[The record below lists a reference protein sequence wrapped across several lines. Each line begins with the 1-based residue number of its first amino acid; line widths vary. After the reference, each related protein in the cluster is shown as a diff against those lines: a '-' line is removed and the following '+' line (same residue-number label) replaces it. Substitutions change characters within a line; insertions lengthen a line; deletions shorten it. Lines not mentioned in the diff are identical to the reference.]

1 VFQNIN
7 SLKIL
12 NIKIYKKTYLDKI
25 MLKLKEL
32 PVILI
37 AAIVMGVGVS
47 LLAGWTAIFYSTL
60 AVLAIILVNTLAK
73 KVVGYYL
80 ETGVE
85 VRFWEIYQYGFK
97 ASHHLKKPFP
107 LGAVL
112 PLISKIIL
120 FPLKGFILM
129 TSLVFEV
136 FPKSHR
142 AAKRHGLYSFSE
154 MTEYHIGI
162 IAASGIIANLFFA
175 VIGYLIGFTE
185 FSRLSIYYAFVNMI
199 PFSELDGNKVFFG
212 NIIMWSFLASIVL
225 IGMFFAVFVI

>member
-1 VFQNIN
+1 
-7 SLKIL
+7 
-12 NIKIYKKTYLDKI
+12 
-25 MLKLKEL
+25 MLKTKEI

-60 AVLAIILVNTLAK
+60 AVLAIILINTLAK

-97 ASHHLKKPFP
+97 ANRHFKKPFP
-107 LGAVL
+107 LGAIL
-112 PLISKIIL
+112 PLISKLVL

-154 MTEYHIGI
+154 MTEYHIGV

-185 FSRLSIYYAFVNMI
+185 FSRLSIYYAFLNMI
-199 PFSELDGNKVFFG
+199 PLSELDGNKIFFG
-212 NIIMWSFLASIVL
+212 NIIMWSFLAAIAL
-225 IGMFFAVFVI
+225 IGMFFAIFVI